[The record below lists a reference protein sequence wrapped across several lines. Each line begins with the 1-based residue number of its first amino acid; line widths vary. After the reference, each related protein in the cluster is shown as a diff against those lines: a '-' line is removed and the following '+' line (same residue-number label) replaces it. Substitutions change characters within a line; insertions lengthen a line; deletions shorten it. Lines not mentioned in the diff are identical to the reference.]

1 VLMRNLNEKLEQLNT
16 LIETY
21 HGTPSSDGT
30 TLVSLAQEISAV
42 LYYLSEEK
50 SKEHDNWQRCVNYK
64 VKDLKMNV
72 NRAENDAHVAFPML
86 YRLRYVIRAG
96 YSVLD
101 IIRTQVS
108 YLKSE
113 MNNLK

>member
-1 VLMRNLNEKLEQLNT
+1 MVRNLNEKLEQLNT
-16 LIETY
+16 MIETY
-21 HGTPSSDGT
+21 QGTPSSDGN
-30 TLVSLAQEISAV
+30 TLVELAQNISAV

-50 SKEHDNWQRCVNYK
+50 SKEHDNWQRAVNHM
-64 VKDLKMNV
+64 VRDLKMNV

-113 MNNLK
+113 MNNLR